1 MKVERF
7 GIIHEEINITCGKIS
22 RNFLAKKAYKDCKNG
37 TFAIFFLEIFANPHT
52 HHLNPQPSTLNDH
65 TLYTPFTPC

>member
-1 MKVERF
+1 MFSVEGF
-7 GIIHEEINITCGKIS
+7 IHEEINITYDKIS
-22 RNFLAKKAYKDCKNG
+22 RNFLAKKAYKDCRNR

-52 HHLNPQPSTLNDH
+52 HHLMLKQTTLNPH